1 MDLVTFLHVT
11 LESGFALF
19 CILAAIYIRLYEA
32 ISRGLTRVIT
42 AMLLCSAVIN
52 IADALAY
59 LYRGNTTQTGFVMV
73 RISNF
78 VVFAGMFLL
87 LAGCSIMLDTILK
100 EKGGGSERKLSSVL
114 LAICAAGLLML
125 IVSVPTGFLYYFDEQ
140 NLYHRGPG
148 YIALTLL
155 GIVAIAVIAV
165 RLSKEYSLLSRD
177 EFGAFVCFLVLPVIG
192 AIGQAAYYGI
202 SISNIA
208 NSISIII
215 MLAVFMRKANRE
227 LSIRKS
233 FILNGGSIDAISEE
247 LDIFLAAVGAE
258 RQNRIRIR
266 FTIEDALMRIWQ
278 SLGDATMV
286 RVSAGIKFGRPSIRI
301 DHEGEAFNPFSK
313 SRSTYDEW
321 SNGLLSSAGISP
333 VYSYSRGFNTVK
345 ISLSRIQINPVVTI
359 AAVLVLGLVTGS
371 VAMLVLSPADNAFV
385 TNEVLV
391 PVYDLWNRIL
401 YSVSAPA
408 MLIIVMSTLLDTRE
422 VSEQGGSAGRIIGR
436 YLAVTLLAG
445 AGTFAAAAIVNSNA
459 FLSEA
464 FSRSTAAELLEKLF
478 HIVPENFIDP
488 FITFDTAQ
496 LILMGIMF
504 AYAMMALGQQANGVI
519 SIIQQL
525 NLIAMQ
531 LARWIAGLMPVFTV
545 FLTAQL
551 ILENN
556 AGLLKGLLIVLPAAV
571 VMSIILMTLT
581 LLYVSTR
588 MEVDP
593 GLLLRK
599 LWPSFIQTLK
609 TGQLESSYALAEKCC
624 RNDLGI
630 QKIFTQRLM
639 PLGLVLYMPVGA
651 VGMISFVI
659 YAAFESGM
667 PITPVWMLSAA
678 VFALILLVAAPPI
691 PGVDLLSYVVIIGQL
706 GISRKF
712 IIAAMIFDIVFNLFA
727 SAANQMMLQMDMILQ
742 ADKVGLISTNTL
754 RKDNNKNVA
763 A

>member
-1 MDLVTFLHVT
+1 MDLITFLHVT

-19 CILAAIYIRLYEA
+19 CILAAIYIRLYETIA
-32 ISRGLTRVIT
+32 RGLTRVIT

-73 RISNF
+73 RVCNF
-78 VVFAGMFLL
+78 IVFAGAFAL
-87 LAGCSIMLDTILK
+87 LAGCSLMLDCVIKLNGGES
-100 EKGGGSERKLSSVL
+100 EKRMGRAL
-114 LAICAAGLLML
+114 LAVCAAGLLTL
-125 IVSVPTGFLYYFDEQ
+125 VASIPFGFLYYFDEQ
-140 NLYHRGPG
+140 NIYHRGPA
-148 YIALTLL
+148 YIVLTVLALAAMVL
-155 GIVAIAVIAV
+155 IAV
-165 RLSKEYSLLSRD
+165 RLMKERSRLSR
-177 EFGAFVCFLVLPVIG
+177 EQFAVFVCFLALPSLG
-192 AIGQAAYYGI
+192 AILQTAYYGI

-208 NSISIII
+208 NSLSILL
-215 MLAVFMRKANRE
+215 MLTVFMRRAVRE

-233 FILNGGSIDAISEE
+233 FILNGGSIDSISEE
-247 LDIFLAAVGAE
+247 LDKFLAGTGTE
-258 RQNRIRIR
+258 RQNRIRVR
-266 FTIEDALMRIWQ
+266 FTIEDALMRIWDYF
-278 SLGDATMV
+278 GDATMV
-286 RVSAGIKFGRPSIRI
+286 RVTAGIAFGKPSIRI

-313 SRSTYDEW
+313 SSNTYDDW

-333 VYSYSRGFNTVK
+333 IYSYSRGFNTVK
-345 ISLSRIQINPVVTI
+345 INLSRIQINPVVTI

-371 VAMLVLSPADNAFV
+371 VALVVLSPADNAFV
-385 TNEVLV
+385 TNEILV

-408 MLIIVMSTLLDTRE
+408 VLIIVMSTLLDTRE
-422 VSEQGGSAGRIIGR
+422 VSEQGGSASRIVGR
-436 YLAVTLLAG
+436 YLSVTLLAG
-445 AGTFAAAAIVNSNA
+445 AAAFVAAAILNSEA
-459 FLSEA
+459 FLSET
-464 FSRSTAAELLEKLF
+464 FTRSTGAELLSKLF

-488 FITFDTAQ
+488 FVAFDTAQ
-496 LILMGIMF
+496 LILMGIVF
-504 AYAMMALGQQANGVI
+504 AYAIMALGQQADGVI
-519 SIIQQL
+519 SIIQQI
-525 NLIAMQ
+525 NLIVMQ
-531 LARWIAGLMPVFTV
+531 IARWIAGLMPVFTV

-551 ILENN
+551 VLEDN
-556 AGLLKGLLIVLPAAV
+556 AELLLGLLVILPAAV
-571 VMSIILMTLT
+571 VLSIIIMALT

-588 MEVDP
+588 MKVNP

-659 YAAFESGM
+659 YAAFASGM
-667 PITPVWMLSAA
+667 PITPVWMLSAV

-712 IIAAMIFDIVFNLFA
+712 IIAAMIFDIVFNIFA
-727 SAANQMMLQMDMILQ
+727 SAANQMMLQMDLVLQ
-742 ADKVGLISTNTL
+742 ADKVGLINHATL
-754 RKDNNKNVA
+754 RKDNKNA
-763 A
+763 AA